1 MTNAERSRLH
11 RSRNR
16 FCRTR
21 LKQVMDVL
29 YSHFPDAWL
38 FIYELEPPS
47 EFPVRP
53 SPPRANAGQQPGI
66 RPEPQPRPQPGF
78 QPKILSE
85 PQPRPQQT
93 LQPEIQSEPQSRPQ
107 RTLQPE
113 PQPRPQPALQPEP
126 PCIDK
131 LMDELFGSASP
142 QFCEG
147 ELDLEIQI
155 NLRSS
160 SRECQVNIRLI
171 FPCLQLVNQ
180 QIFDEG
186 ILRRPL

>member
-66 RPEPQPRPQPGF
+66 RPD
-78 QPKILSE
+78 
-85 PQPRPQQT
+85 
-93 LQPEIQSEPQSRPQ
+93 
-107 RTLQPE
+107 
-113 PQPRPQPALQPEP
+113 PQPRPQPALLPEIQ
-126 PCIDK
+126 CIDQ

-142 QFCEG
+142 QLCEG
-147 ELDLEIQI
+147 ELDFESLDS
-155 NLRSS
+155 L
-160 SRECQVNIRLI
+160 
-171 FPCLQLVNQ
+171 
-180 QIFDEG
+180 FDY
-186 ILRRPL
+186 II

>member
-21 LKQVMDVL
+21 LKQVMDAL

-38 FIYELEPPS
+38 FVHELQPPS

-66 RPEPQPRPQPGF
+66 RPDPQPRPQPAL
-78 QPKILSE
+78 QPEIRSQ

-93 LQPEIQSEPQSRPQ
+93 LQPEIQSEPQ
-107 RTLQPE
+107 
-113 PQPRPQPALQPEP
+113 PRPQPALQPEP
-126 PCIDK
+126 PCIDE
-131 LMDELFGSASP
+131 LMAELFGNASP
-142 QFCEG
+142 QLCEG
-147 ELDLEIQI
+147 ELDF
-155 NLRSS
+155 
-160 SRECQVNIRLI
+160 ECLDS
-171 FPCLQLVNQ
+171 L
-180 QIFDEG
+180 
-186 ILRRPL
+186 